1 MPWFK
6 KNLRQWLNR
15 FSLRA
20 CFLTLFFSGYSKKAP
35 GTIGSLVAL
44 LLGLP
49 ILIFS
54 ANTLFLAAILIGLI
68 AIAQIDKEEE
78 ESKIHDSSYIVIDE
92 LVGMWLAMAISGLSL
107 AGVILSFIFFRIYDI
122 TKPSLIGKID
132 KEVKGGLGVVADDA
146 LAGVLA
152 GLSVLLAINIL
163 GFFNIK
169 L

>member
-1 MPWFK
+1 MDK
-6 KNLRQWLNR
+6 
-15 FSLRA
+15 FSLRT
-20 CFLTLFFSGYSKKAP
+20 CFLTLFFSGYFKKAP

-54 ANTLFLAAILIGLI
+54 ANTLFLGAIFVGLI

-78 ESKIHDSSYIVIDE
+78 ETKRHDSSYIVIDE

-107 AGVILSFIFFRIYDI
+107 VGVVLSFIFFRIYDI

-152 GLSVLLAINIL
+152 GLSALLVINVL

-169 L
+169 F

>member
-1 MPWFK
+1 MDK
-6 KNLRQWLNR
+6 

-54 ANTLFLAAILIGLI
+54 ANTLFLAAVLIGLI

-107 AGVILSFIFFRIYDI
+107 AGVVLSFIFFRIYDI

-152 GLSVLLAINIL
+152 GLSTLLAINIL

>member
-1 MPWFK
+1 MDK
-6 KNLRQWLNR
+6 
-15 FSLRA
+15 FSLRM

-49 ILIFS
+49 VLIFS
-54 ANTLFLAAILIGLI
+54 ANTLFLGAIFIGLI
-68 AIAQIDKEEE
+68 AITQIDKEEE

-152 GLSVLLAINIL
+152 GLSALLVINVL

>member
-1 MPWFK
+1 MDKF
-6 KNLRQWLNR
+6 N
-15 FSLRA
+15 LRA

-49 ILIFS
+49 VLIFS
-54 ANTLFLAAILIGLI
+54 ANTLFLAAVFIGLI
-68 AIAQIDKEEE
+68 AITQIDKEEE

-107 AGVILSFIFFRIYDI
+107 AGVVLSFVFFRIYDI

-152 GLSVLLAINIL
+152 GLSALLIIHIL

>member
-1 MPWFK
+1 MDKFG
-6 KNLRQWLNR
+6 
-15 FSLRA
+15 LRA

-54 ANTLFLAAILIGLI
+54 ANTLFLGAVLIGLI
-68 AIAQIDKEEE
+68 AIAQIDKEE

-107 AGVILSFIFFRIYDI
+107 AGVVLSFIFFRIYDI

-152 GLSVLLAINIL
+152 GLSTLLVINIL

>member
-1 MPWFK
+1 MDK
-6 KNLRQWLNR
+6 

-49 ILIFS
+49 VLIFS
-54 ANTLFLAAILIGLI
+54 ANTLFLGAIFVGLI
-68 AIAQIDKEEE
+68 AITQIDKEEE
-78 ESKIHDSSYIVIDE
+78 ESKRHDSSHIVIDE

-107 AGVILSFIFFRIYDI
+107 AGVVLSFIFFRIYDI

-152 GLSVLLAINIL
+152 GLSALLVINVL

-169 L
+169 F

>member
-1 MPWFK
+1 MDK
-6 KNLRQWLNR
+6 

-54 ANTLFLAAILIGLI
+54 ANTLFLGAIFVGLI
-68 AIAQIDKEEE
+68 AITQIDKEEE
-78 ESKIHDSSYIVIDE
+78 ETKRHDSSYIVIDE

-107 AGVILSFIFFRIYDI
+107 AGVVLSFILFRIYDI

-152 GLSVLLAINIL
+152 GLSVLLVIHIL

>member
-1 MPWFK
+1 MNK
-6 KNLRQWLNR
+6 

-49 ILIFS
+49 VLIFS
-54 ANTLFLAAILIGLI
+54 ANTLFLAAVLIGLI
-68 AIAQIDKEEE
+68 AIAQIDKEE

>member
-1 MPWFK
+1 M
-6 KNLRQWLNR
+6 
-15 FSLRA
+15 
-20 CFLTLFFSGYSKKAP
+20 
-35 GTIGSLVAL
+35 

-49 ILIFS
+49 VLIFS
-54 ANTLFLAAILIGLI
+54 ANTLFLGAIFIGLI

-122 TKPSLIGKID
+122 TKPSFIGKID

-152 GLSVLLAINIL
+152 GLSALLVINIL

>member
-1 MPWFK
+1 M
-6 KNLRQWLNR
+6 
-15 FSLRA
+15 
-20 CFLTLFFSGYSKKAP
+20 
-35 GTIGSLVAL
+35 

-54 ANTLFLAAILIGLI
+54 ANTLFLAAVLIGLI

-122 TKPSLIGKID
+122 TKPSFIGKID

>member
-1 MPWFK
+1 MDK
-6 KNLRQWLNR
+6 

-49 ILIFS
+49 VLIFS
-54 ANTLFLAAILIGLI
+54 ANTLFLGAIFVGLI
-68 AIAQIDKEEE
+68 AITQIDKEEE
-78 ESKIHDSSYIVIDE
+78 ETKRHDSSYIVIDE

-107 AGVILSFIFFRIYDI
+107 VGVILSFIFFRIYDI

-152 GLSVLLAINIL
+152 GLSALLVIHIL

>member
-1 MPWFK
+1 MDKFG
-6 KNLRQWLNR
+6 
-15 FSLRA
+15 LRA

-68 AIAQIDKEEE
+68 AITQIDKKEE

-107 AGVILSFIFFRIYDI
+107 AGVVLSFIFFRIYDI

-152 GLSVLLAINIL
+152 GLSVLLVINIL

>member
-1 MPWFK
+1 M
-6 KNLRQWLNR
+6 
-15 FSLRA
+15 
-20 CFLTLFFSGYSKKAP
+20 
-35 GTIGSLVAL
+35 

-49 ILIFS
+49 VLIFS

-68 AIAQIDKEEE
+68 AITQIDKEEE

-122 TKPSLIGKID
+122 TKLSLIGKID

>member
-1 MPWFK
+1 MDK
-6 KNLRQWLNR
+6 

-54 ANTLFLAAILIGLI
+54 ANTLFLGAVFVGLI
-68 AIAQIDKEEE
+68 AITQIDKEEE
-78 ESKIHDSSYIVIDE
+78 ETKRHDSSYIVIDE

-107 AGVILSFIFFRIYDI
+107 VGVVLSFIFFRIYDI

-152 GLSVLLAINIL
+152 GLSALLVIHIL

>member
-1 MPWFK
+1 MDK
-6 KNLRQWLNR
+6 

-49 ILIFS
+49 VLIFS
-54 ANTLFLAAILIGLI
+54 ANTLFLGAVFVGLI

-78 ESKIHDSSYIVIDE
+78 ETNIHDSSYIVIDE

-107 AGVILSFIFFRIYDI
+107 AGVVLSFIFFRIYDI

-146 LAGVLA
+146 LAGILA
-152 GLSVLLAINIL
+152 GLSTLLVISIL

-169 L
+169 F

>member
-1 MPWFK
+1 MDK
-6 KNLRQWLNR
+6 

-54 ANTLFLAAILIGLI
+54 ANTLFLGAVFVGLI

-78 ESKIHDSSYIVIDE
+78 ETNIHDSSHIVIDE

-107 AGVILSFIFFRIYDI
+107 AGVVLSFIFFRIYDI
-122 TKPSLIGKID
+122 TKPSLIGRID

-152 GLSVLLAINIL
+152 GLSALLVIHIL

>member
-1 MPWFK
+1 MDKF
-6 KNLRQWLNR
+6 NLRT
-15 FSLRA
+15 

-54 ANTLFLAAILIGLI
+54 ADTLFLAAVLIGFI

-78 ESKIHDSSYIVIDE
+78 KSKIHDSSYIVIDE

-152 GLSVLLAINIL
+152 GLSVLLVINIL

>member
-1 MPWFK
+1 MDK
-6 KNLRQWLNR
+6 

-54 ANTLFLAAILIGLI
+54 ANTLFLAAVLIGLI
-68 AIAQIDKEEE
+68 AITQIDKEEE

-107 AGVILSFIFFRIYDI
+107 AGVVLSFIFFRIYDI

-132 KEVKGGLGVVADDA
+132 KEIKGGLGVVADDA

-152 GLSVLLAINIL
+152 GLSTLLVINIL

>member
-1 MPWFK
+1 MNKFG
-6 KNLRQWLNR
+6 
-15 FSLRA
+15 LRA

-152 GLSVLLAINIL
+152 GLSALLAINIL

>member
-1 MPWFK
+1 MNK
-6 KNLRQWLNR
+6 

-107 AGVILSFIFFRIYDI
+107 AGVILSFIFFRFYDI

-152 GLSVLLAINIL
+152 GLSALLA
-163 GFFNIK
+163 
-169 L
+169 

>member
-1 MPWFK
+1 M
-6 KNLRQWLNR
+6 
-15 FSLRA
+15 
-20 CFLTLFFSGYSKKAP
+20 
-35 GTIGSLVAL
+35 

-107 AGVILSFIFFRIYDI
+107 VGVILSFIFFRIYDI

-152 GLSVLLAINIL
+152 GLSALLAINIL

>member
-1 MPWFK
+1 MDKFG
-6 KNLRQWLNR
+6 
-15 FSLRA
+15 LRA

-54 ANTLFLAAILIGLI
+54 ANTLFLAAVLIGLI

-152 GLSVLLAINIL
+152 GLSTLLAINIL

>member
-1 MPWFK
+1 MDK
-6 KNLRQWLNR
+6 
-15 FSLRA
+15 FSLRT

-49 ILIFS
+49 VLIFS
-54 ANTLFLAAILIGLI
+54 ANTLFLGAIFIGLI

-78 ESKIHDSSYIVIDE
+78 ETKRHDSSYIVIDE

-107 AGVILSFIFFRIYDI
+107 AGVVLSFIFFRIYDI
-122 TKPSLIGKID
+122 TKPSFIGKID

-152 GLSVLLAINIL
+152 GLSVLLVINIL

-169 L
+169 F

>member
-1 MPWFK
+1 MDK
-6 KNLRQWLNR
+6 

-54 ANTLFLAAILIGLI
+54 ANTLFLGAVFVGLI

-78 ESKIHDSSYIVIDE
+78 ETKRHDSSHIVIDE

-152 GLSVLLAINIL
+152 GLSALLVIHIL

-169 L
+169 F

>member
-1 MPWFK
+1 MDK
-6 KNLRQWLNR
+6 

-49 ILIFS
+49 VLIFS
-54 ANTLFLAAILIGLI
+54 ANTLFLVAVLIGLI

-107 AGVILSFIFFRIYDI
+107 AGVVLSFIFFRIYDI

-152 GLSVLLAINIL
+152 GLSALLIINIL

>member
-1 MPWFK
+1 MDK
-6 KNLRQWLNR
+6 

-54 ANTLFLAAILIGLI
+54 ANTLFLGAVFVGLI

-78 ESKIHDSSYIVIDE
+78 ETKRHDSSYIVIDE

-107 AGVILSFIFFRIYDI
+107 AGVVLSFIFFRIYDI
-122 TKPSLIGKID
+122 TKPSLIGRID

-152 GLSVLLAINIL
+152 GLSVLLVINVL

-169 L
+169 F

>member
-1 MPWFK
+1 MDK
-6 KNLRQWLNR
+6 

-49 ILIFS
+49 VLIFS
-54 ANTLFLAAILIGLI
+54 ANTLFLGAIFVGLV
-68 AIAQIDKEEE
+68 AITQIDKEEE
-78 ESKIHDSSYIVIDE
+78 ETNIHDSSYIVIDE

-107 AGVILSFIFFRIYDI
+107 AGVVLSFIFFRIYDI

-152 GLSVLLAINIL
+152 GLSALLVINVL

-169 L
+169 F

>member
-1 MPWFK
+1 MNK
-6 KNLRQWLNR
+6 

-49 ILIFS
+49 VLIFS
-54 ANTLFLAAILIGLI
+54 ANTLFLGAIFIGLI

>member
-1 MPWFK
+1 MDK
-6 KNLRQWLNR
+6 

-54 ANTLFLAAILIGLI
+54 ANTLFLAAVLIGLI

-146 LAGVLA
+146 LAGVLS
-152 GLSVLLAINIL
+152 GLSVLLVINIL

>member
-1 MPWFK
+1 MDK
-6 KNLRQWLNR
+6 

-49 ILIFS
+49 VLIFS
-54 ANTLFLAAILIGLI
+54 ANTLFLGAVFVGLI
-68 AIAQIDKEEE
+68 AITQIDKEEE
-78 ESKIHDSSYIVIDE
+78 ETKRHDSSYIVIDE

-107 AGVILSFIFFRIYDI
+107 VGVVLSFIFFRIYDI

-152 GLSVLLAINIL
+152 GLSTLLVISVL

>member
-1 MPWFK
+1 MDK
-6 KNLRQWLNR
+6 

-49 ILIFS
+49 VLIFS
-54 ANTLFLAAILIGLI
+54 ANTLFLAAVLIGLI
-68 AIAQIDKEEE
+68 AITQIDKEEE

-107 AGVILSFIFFRIYDI
+107 AGVVLSFIFFRIYDI

-152 GLSVLLAINIL
+152 GLSVLLVINIL

>member
-1 MPWFK
+1 M
-6 KNLRQWLNR
+6 
-15 FSLRA
+15 
-20 CFLTLFFSGYSKKAP
+20 
-35 GTIGSLVAL
+35 

-49 ILIFS
+49 VLIFS
-54 ANTLFLAAILIGLI
+54 ANTLFLGAIFVGLI
-68 AIAQIDKEEE
+68 AITQIDKEEE
-78 ESKIHDSSYIVIDE
+78 ETKRHDSSYIVIDE

-146 LAGVLA
+146 LAGILA
-152 GLSVLLAINIL
+152 GLSVLLVIHIL

>member
-1 MPWFK
+1 MDK
-6 KNLRQWLNR
+6 

-49 ILIFS
+49 VLIFS
-54 ANTLFLAAILIGLI
+54 ANTLFLGAIFVGLI
-68 AIAQIDKEEE
+68 AITQIDKEEE

-107 AGVILSFIFFRIYDI
+107 AGVVLSFIFFRIYDI

-152 GLSVLLAINIL
+152 GLSALLVIHIL

>member
-1 MPWFK
+1 MDK
-6 KNLRQWLNR
+6 

-49 ILIFS
+49 VLIFS
-54 ANTLFLAAILIGLI
+54 ANTLFLGAVFIGLI
-68 AIAQIDKEEE
+68 AITQIDKEEE
-78 ESKIHDSSYIVIDE
+78 ETKRHDSSHIVIDE

-107 AGVILSFIFFRIYDI
+107 VGVVLSFIFFRIYDI

-152 GLSVLLAINIL
+152 GLSALLVIHIL

>member
-1 MPWFK
+1 MDK
-6 KNLRQWLNR
+6 

-54 ANTLFLAAILIGLI
+54 ANTLFLGAIFVGLI

-107 AGVILSFIFFRIYDI
+107 AGVVLSFIFFRIYDI

-152 GLSVLLAINIL
+152 GLSALLVISVL

>member
-1 MPWFK
+1 MDK
-6 KNLRQWLNR
+6 

-54 ANTLFLAAILIGLI
+54 ANTLFLGAIFIGLI
-68 AIAQIDKEEE
+68 AITQIDKEEE

-107 AGVILSFIFFRIYDI
+107 AGVVLSFIFFRFYDI

-152 GLSVLLAINIL
+152 GLSALLVIHIL

>member
-1 MPWFK
+1 M
-6 KNLRQWLNR
+6 
-15 FSLRA
+15 
-20 CFLTLFFSGYSKKAP
+20 
-35 GTIGSLVAL
+35 

-49 ILIFS
+49 VLIFS
-54 ANTLFLAAILIGLI
+54 ANTLFLAAIFIGLI

-107 AGVILSFIFFRIYDI
+107 AGVVLSFIFFRIYDI

-152 GLSVLLAINIL
+152 GLSVLLVINIL

>member
-1 MPWFK
+1 MDK
-6 KNLRQWLNR
+6 

-49 ILIFS
+49 VLMFS
-54 ANTLFLAAILIGLI
+54 ANTLFLAAVLIGLI

-107 AGVILSFIFFRIYDI
+107 AGVVLSFIFFRIYDI

-152 GLSVLLAINIL
+152 GLSALLAINIL

>member
-1 MPWFK
+1 MDK
-6 KNLRQWLNR
+6 

-49 ILIFS
+49 VLIFS
-54 ANTLFLAAILIGLI
+54 ANTLFLGAVLIGLI

-78 ESKIHDSSYIVIDE
+78 ETKRHDSSYIVIDE

-107 AGVILSFIFFRIYDI
+107 AGVVLSFIFFRIYDI

-152 GLSVLLAINIL
+152 GLSALLVINIL

>member
-1 MPWFK
+1 MDK
-6 KNLRQWLNR
+6 

-49 ILIFS
+49 VLIFS
-54 ANTLFLAAILIGLI
+54 ANTLFLGAIFVGLI

-78 ESKIHDSSYIVIDE
+78 ETKRHDSSYIVIDE

-107 AGVILSFIFFRIYDI
+107 AGVVLSFIFFRIYDI

-152 GLSVLLAINIL
+152 GLSALLVIHILIL

-169 L
+169 F